1 VKRAARRIILSVAL
15 AILAVVAY
23 LAFWPVPIEPA
34 AWDPPEAPALEGPY
48 ALNDALAQGTRLLEG
63 IGAGPEDVAFDRLR
77 RLYTGF
83 EDGRIVRMMPPYGAP
98 EVFADTGGRPL
109 GMVFDAEGHLIVAD
123 ARKGLLSISPEGQIT
138 VLAAGLGDEP
148 FGFLDDLDIGPDG
161 TIYFTDAARFGYG
174 AHQLAI
180 LEHGGDGRLFSYD
193 PTDGTVSLLLDGLQ
207 FANGVVVEP
216 SGESLFVA
224 ETGAYRIQRFW
235 LKGNRLGETEV
246 FVANLPGFPDNI
258 ARTPRGGLWVPMS
271 SPRHPLADRLA
282 PRPFL
287 RKVVARLPAWTH
299 PDALRHG
306 LVVELDPDGRPIR
319 ALHDPS
325 GGVALTSCAM
335 ERDGI
340 LYVGSFQDPSLVAV
354 PLS

>member
-1 VKRAARRIILSVAL
+1 MVRGIVFAVAV

-23 LAFWPVPIEPA
+23 FALWPVPIEPVE
-34 AWDPPEAPALEGPY
+34 WHPPDAPELDGPY
-48 ALNDALAQGTRLLEG
+48 ALNDVLARGTRLLEG
-63 IGAGPEDVAFDRLR
+63 IGAGPEDVAFDHLG

-83 EDGRIVRMMPPYGAP
+83 EDGRIVRIELPDREP
-98 EVFADTGGRPL
+98 EAFVNTGGRPL
-109 GMVFDAEGHLIVAD
+109 GMVFDAEGHLVVAD
-123 ARKGLLSISPEGQIT
+123 ARKGLLSISPDQQIT
-138 VLAAGLGDEP
+138 VLATGIGDEP

-161 TIYFTDAARFGYG
+161 TIYFTDATRFGYG
-174 AHQLAI
+174 GHRLAI

-193 PTDGTVSLLLDGLQ
+193 PTDGAVTILLDGLQ

-216 SGESLFVA
+216 SGDSVLVA

-235 LKGNRLGETEV
+235 LNRNRPPET
-246 FVANLPGFPDNI
+246 FVENLPGFPDNI
-258 ARTPRGGLWVPMS
+258 SLTSSEGLWVPMS
-271 SPRHPLADRLA
+271 SPRHPMADRLA
-282 PRPFL
+282 PWPFL

-306 LVVELDPDGRPIR
+306 LVVELDPEGRPIR

-335 ERDGI
+335 ERDGV
-340 LYVGSFQDPSLVAV
+340 LYVGTFQDPSLVAV
-354 PLS
+354 PLSF